1 MELWTC
7 LNIGVFKIISESS
20 LASGVRRIEAITG
33 NKAHDYFN
41 KHYKIVN
48 KLKNTL
54 KCNDEE
60 IIDKI
65 EELKLKLKT
74 INDKNEKL
82 NKVYLKNK
90 ISELFKK
97 NSTLVNDIK
106 VVNESVNIEINPQL
120 MGDIVREELKDK
132 GIALISSHLDKP
144 RVMCIITKDICEVL
158 DAGNIIR
165 NIADK
170 IGLKGGGSKHFAM
183 INLLDKNLLD
193 KSIKIGLDIINK
205 RCSEYAN

>member
-1 MELWTC
+1 MTPSIWQL
-7 LNIGVFKIISESS
+7 LIVLVIVLLLFGRGKI
-20 LASGVRRIEAITG
+20 
-33 NKAHDYFN
+33 
-41 KHYKIVN
+41 
-48 KLKNTL
+48 
-54 KCNDEE
+54 
-60 IIDKI
+60 
-65 EELKLKLKT
+65 
-74 INDKNEKL
+74 
-82 NKVYLKNK
+82 
-90 ISELFKK
+90 
-97 NSTLVNDIK
+97 
-106 VVNESVNIEINPQL
+106 PQL